1 MVNPTLSRLNKYCST
16 RKMNAII
23 RLTIISSL
31 VFVAGCGTLANLSSR
46 NGEYYLATS
55 EDCRAISPAALNHP
69 CMPTGPLFTVPWILC
84 WVADIPISLTTD
96 TLLLPYDYHLRKQ
109 NGFYILVS
117 DDDENPISGVL
128 IEGLGRRSISGT
140 TDARGMFRWPS
151 DSVQEVTLSKSGY
164 YDSKGFPDRHA
175 LNTAE
180 PAGAKTNV
188 LNVIL
193 KDIRHPIPMY
203 AKRLW
208 REFIPAYGVPLGY
221 DLVKGD
227 WLPPYGR
234 GVTSDFIFRLD
245 CQFGGLRPIDNGQ
258 IFDATFSLAFSN
270 SGDGIQEVT
279 QWPGSSLR
287 LPRYAP
293 ENGYE
298 SNWFIKSF
306 QNEQGHSDSQEKD
319 YFFRVR
325 TKKDAKGKIISALYG
340 KIQNS
345 LYALAVKGGSQLHLT
360 YYLNP
365 TPNDLN
371 MEFDPKRN
379 LMTNASQFEEVN
391 EP

>member
-1 MVNPTLSRLNKYCST
+1 MIT
-16 RKMNAII
+16 
-23 RLTIISSL
+23 SL
-31 VFVAGCGTLANLSSR
+31 AFAAGCGTLDNLSSR
-46 NGEYYLATS
+46 NGEYYLATA
-55 EDCRAISPAALNHP
+55 EDCREISPAVLNHT
-69 CMPTGPLFTVPWILC
+69 CMPTGPFFKVPWILC

-96 TLLLPYDYHLRKQ
+96 TLLLPYDYLKRKQ
-109 NGFYILVS
+109 NGFYIQVS
-117 DDDENPISGVL
+117 DDEGNPLSRVSIK
-128 IEGLGRRSISGT
+128 GLGLRSVTGI
-140 TDARGMFRWPS
+140 TDSRGMFRWPS

-164 YDSKGFPDRHA
+164 YDTKGLPDRHK

-180 PAGAKTNV
+180 LAGAKTNI

-193 KDIRHPIPMY
+193 KEIRNPIPMY

-208 REFIPAYGVPLGY
+208 ETKIPAYGVPLGY
-221 DLVKGD
+221 DLVRGD

-258 IFDATFSLAFSN
+258 LFDATFALSFSN

-279 QWPGSSLR
+279 QWPGSVLR

-293 ENGYE
+293 SDGYE
-298 SNWFIKSF
+298 RKWVEKGYR
-306 QNEQGHSDSQEKD
+306 NENSSSGSQAKD

-325 TKKDAKGKIISALYG
+325 TKKDDNGRIVSALYG

-345 LYALAVKGGSQLHLT
+345 LHAEVVKSGSWLRLT

-365 TPNDLN
+365 TPNDRN
-371 MEFDPKRN
+371 MEFDPKQN
-379 LMTNASQFEEVN
+379 LMENTSQFEEVY

>member
-1 MVNPTLSRLNKYCST
+1 
-16 RKMNAII
+16 
-23 RLTIISSL
+23 
-31 VFVAGCGTLANLSSR
+31 
-46 NGEYYLATS
+46 
-55 EDCRAISPAALNHP
+55 
-69 CMPTGPLFTVPWILC
+69 MPTGPLFSVPWILC

-96 TLLLPYDYHLRKQ
+96 TLLLPYDYHQRKL

-117 DDDENPISGVL
+117 DDEEKPISGVT
-128 IEGLGRRSISGT
+128 IKGIGRRSVAGT

-164 YDSKGFPDRHA
+164 YDTKGLPDRHK
-175 LNTAE
+175 LNSAE
-180 PAGAKTNV
+180 LAGAKTNI

-208 REFIPAYGVPLGY
+208 DEFIPAYGVPLGY

-234 GVTSDFIFRLD
+234 GETTDFIFRLD
-245 CQFGGLRPIDNGQ
+245 CVFGEKGSDN
-258 IFDATFSLAFSN
+258 IHMYESTFTLNFQSD
-270 SGDGIQEVT
+270 GDGIQEVT
-279 QWPGSSLR
+279 QWPGSALR

-293 ENGYE
+293 KDGYS
-298 SNWFIKSF
+298 SNWIQKSF
-306 QNEQGHSDSQEKD
+306 IREQSSSSSQNKD

-325 TKKDAKGKIISALYG
+325 TKKNNDGKIVRALYG

-345 LYALAVKGGSQLHLT
+345 LDAEVRIGGTRLQIT

-365 TPNDLN
+365 TPNDRN
-371 MEFDPKRN
+371 MEFDPKQN
-379 LMTNASQFEEVN
+379 LMKNTSQFEKVY

>member
-1 MVNPTLSRLNKYCST
+1 MIT
-16 RKMNAII
+16 
-23 RLTIISSL
+23 SL
-31 VFVAGCGTLANLSSR
+31 ALVAGCGTLANLSSR
-46 NGEYYLATS
+46 NGEYYLATA
-55 EDCRAISPAALNHP
+55 EDCREISPAVLNHP

-151 DSVQEVTLSKSGY
+151 DSVQEVTLSKPGF
-164 YDSKGFPDRHA
+164 YDTKGFPDRSA
-175 LNTAE
+175 LITAK

-193 KDIRHPIPMY
+193 KEIRNPIPMY

-208 REFIPAYGVPLGY
+208 DEFIPAYGVPLGY

-227 WLPPYGR
+227 WLPPYGH
-234 GVTSDFIFRLD
+234 GETADFIFHMN
-245 CQFGGLRPIDNGQ
+245 CTFGDMRRDNVHLHE
-258 IFDATFSLAFSN
+258 AVLMLTFRN
-270 SGDGIQEVT
+270 RGDGIMEIT
-279 QWPGSSLR
+279 QWPGSKLR

-293 ENGYE
+293 EDGYS
-298 SNWFIKSF
+298 SNLVQKSF
-306 QNEQGHSDSQEKD
+306 MREQGYSGSQNKD

-325 TKKDAKGKIISALYG
+325 TKKNKDGKIVSALYG

-345 LYALAVKGGSQLHLT
+345 LDAEVRISGTRLQMT
-360 YYLNP
+360 YYLNS
-365 TPNDLN
+365 TPNDRN
-371 MEFDPKRN
+371 MEFDTKRN
-379 LMTNASQFEEVN
+379 LMTNTSQFEEVY